1 MRSITMFNNRAIV
14 LSVLLSAANITGS
27 SGLMTWV
34 DDVLKDGGMILN
46 AYIPVFSYLF
56 GLSLGCMTISFLI
69 RKMNIVFFKRNIFG
83 LFLLL
88 ATINCILFSREIT
101 LIPVWLDALHR
112 ILWGVISGFI
122 VIMGRNILITE
133 GNEKKTNKD
142 FSILSLALL
151 SLPFLTPV
159 IFSLFGLNSRT
170 SADFFAAFIYSIASI
185 IYFTGFKSHNLKNN
199 NLKKQQYD
207 TKDSV
212 KTTNKLVVSFAFFS
226 LVIINVY
233 FFLSLM
239 IMPAMRTKYFEHINM
254 IQMYIILLIIWLPC
268 AIGIMKI
275 IKSALLT
282 KRIIVGNIIQLFSLG
297 FCLLGIMI
305 NSGILYL
312 LFTIMVFLAN
322 TIMQPVFFSYLGLY
336 SKNSLYT
343 LGMQSGVY
351 VFITMII
358 LFYTI
363 YLGVG
368 LEEIIAGFTI
378 LLISSI
384 IISTVFLS
392 RINSKKQQS

>member
-1 MRSITMFNNRAIV
+1 MFNNRAVV
-14 LSVLLSAANITGS
+14 LSILLSTANITGS
-27 SGLMTWV
+27 SGLMIWV
-34 DDVLKDGGMILN
+34 DIMLKDGGMILD
-46 AYIPVFSYLF
+46 AYIPVFSYLL

-69 RKMNIVFFKRNIFG
+69 RKMNINFFEKNIFG
-83 LFLLL
+83 FFLLL
-88 ATINCILFSREIT
+88 ATTNCILFAGEII

-122 VIMGRNILITE
+122 VIMGRNILIPAR
-133 GNEKKTNKD
+133 NEKKTNND

-151 SLPFLTPV
+151 SLPFLIPI
-159 IFSLFGLNSRT
+159 IFSFLGLNYRT
-170 SADFFAAFIYSIASI
+170 SADLFATVIYSTASI
-185 IYFTGFKSHNLKNN
+185 IYFIGFKSHNLKSN
-199 NLKKQQYD
+199 NLKKQKQDLKY
-207 TKDSV
+207 SV
-212 KTTNKLVVSFAFFS
+212 KTTNKLVIFFAFSS
-226 LVIINVY
+226 LVIINVC

-239 IMPAMRTKYFEHINM
+239 IIPAMRIKYFEHIDM
-254 IQMYIILLIIWLPC
+254 IQMYIILLIIWFPC
-268 AIGIMKI
+268 AIGIMKV

-282 KRIIVGNIIQLFSLG
+282 KRIMIGNIMQLFSLG

-322 TIMQPVFFSYLGLY
+322 TIMQPIFFSYLGLY

-343 LGMQSGVY
+343 LGMQSGIY

-363 YLGVG
+363 YLGVDIK
-368 LEEIIAGFTI
+368 EIVAGFTI

-384 IISTVFLS
+384 VISTIF
-392 RINSKKQQS
+392 RFTINYKKQ

>member
-1 MRSITMFNNRAIV
+1 MFNNRAVV
-14 LSVLLSAANITGS
+14 LSILLSTANITGS
-27 SGLMTWV
+27 SGLMIWV
-34 DDVLKDGGMILN
+34 DTVLKDGGMILN
-46 AYIPVFSYLF
+46 AYVPVFSYLL
-56 GLSLGCMTISFLI
+56 GLSLGCMTISFFI
-69 RKMNIVFFKRNIFG
+69 RKMNIVFFERNIFG
-83 LFLLL
+83 FFLLL
-88 ATINCILFSREIT
+88 ATINCTLFAKEIT

-122 VIMGRNILITE
+122 VIMGRNILITA
-133 GNEKKTNKD
+133 GNEKKTNSD

-151 SLPFLTPV
+151 SLPFLIPI
-159 IFSLFGLNSRT
+159 IFSLLRLNSRT

-185 IYFTGFKSHNLKNN
+185 IYFTDFKNN
-199 NLKKQQYD
+199 NNKKQKHD
-207 TKDSV
+207 IKHSV
-212 KTTNKLVVSFAFFS
+212 KTTNKLVVFFAFSS
-226 LVIINVY
+226 LVIINVC

-239 IMPAMRTKYFEHINM
+239 IMPAMRTKYFEHIDM
-254 IQMYIILLIIWLPC
+254 TQMYIILLVTWFPC

-282 KRIIVGNIIQLFSLG
+282 KRIMIGNIMQLFSLG
-297 FCLLGIMI
+297 FCLLSIMT

-343 LGMQSGVY
+343 LGMQSGIY

-368 LEEIIAGFTI
+368 VEEIIAVFII

-384 IISTVFLS
+384 VISTVFLFA
-392 RINSKKQQS
+392 INSKKQ

>member
-1 MRSITMFNNRAIV
+1 MFNNRAVV
-14 LSVLLSAANITGS
+14 LSILLSTANITGS
-27 SGLMTWV
+27 SGLMIWV
-34 DDVLKDGGMILN
+34 DTVLKDGGMILN
-46 AYIPVFSYLF
+46 AYVPVFSYLL
-56 GLSLGCMTISFLI
+56 GLSLGCMTISFFI
-69 RKMNIVFFKRNIFG
+69 RKMNIVFFERNIFG
-83 LFLLL
+83 FFLLL
-88 ATINCILFSREIT
+88 ATINCTLFAKEIT

-122 VIMGRNILITE
+122 VIMGRNILITA
-133 GNEKKTNKD
+133 GNEKKTNSD

-151 SLPFLTPV
+151 SLPFLIPI
-159 IFSLFGLNSRT
+159 IFSLLRLNSRT

-185 IYFTGFKSHNLKNN
+185 IYFTGFKSHNLK
-199 NLKKQQYD
+199 KQKQDIKY
-207 TKDSV
+207 SV
-212 KTTNKLVVSFAFFS
+212 KTTNKSIIFFAFSS
-226 LVIINVY
+226 LVIINVC

-239 IMPAMRTKYFEHINM
+239 IMPAMRTKYFEHIDI
-254 IQMYIILLIIWLPC
+254 IQMYIILVVIWFPC

-282 KRIIVGNIIQLFSLG
+282 KRIMIGNILQLFSLG
-297 FCLLGIMI
+297 FCLLSIMI

-322 TIMQPVFFSYLGLY
+322 TIIQPVFFSYLGLY

-343 LGMQSGVY
+343 LGMQSGIY

-368 LEEIIAGFTI
+368 VEEIISVFII

-384 IISTVFLS
+384 VISTVFLFA
-392 RINSKKQQS
+392 INSKKQ

>member
-1 MRSITMFNNRAIV
+1 MY
-14 LSVLLSAANITGS
+14 
-27 SGLMTWV
+27 
-34 DDVLKDGGMILN
+34 DHILFYSKN
-46 AYIPVFSYLF
+46 EY
-56 GLSLGCMTISFLI
+56 C
-69 RKMNIVFFKRNIFG
+69 FFERNIFG
-83 LFLLL
+83 FFLLL
-88 ATINCILFSREIT
+88 ATINCTLFAKEIT

-122 VIMGRNILITE
+122 VIMGRNILITAE
-133 GNEKKTNKD
+133 NEKKTNSD

-151 SLPFLTPV
+151 SLPFLIPI
-159 IFSLFGLNSRT
+159 IFSLLRLNSRT

-185 IYFTGFKSHNLKNN
+185 IYFTGFKSHNLK
-199 NLKKQQYD
+199 KQKQD
-207 TKDSV
+207 IKHSV
-212 KTTNKLVVSFAFFS
+212 KTTNKSIIFFAFSS
-226 LVIINVY
+226 LVIINVC

-239 IMPAMRTKYFEHINM
+239 IMPAMRTKYFEHIDI
-254 IQMYIILLIIWLPC
+254 IQMYIILVVIWFPC

-282 KRIIVGNIIQLFSLG
+282 KRIMIGNILQLFSLG
-297 FCLLGIMI
+297 FCLLSIMI

-322 TIMQPVFFSYLGLY
+322 TIIQPVFFSYLGLY

-343 LGMQSGVY
+343 LGMQSGIY

-368 LEEIIAGFTI
+368 VEEIISVFII
-378 LLISSI
+378 LLIYSI
-384 IISTVFLS
+384 VISTIFLS
-392 RINSKKQQS
+392 RINSNNNIDQ

>member
-1 MRSITMFNNRAIV
+1 MFNNRAIV